1 MLLRARQSGGVARA
15 SDADAIP
22 FGVEKITHRGLYMQ
36 SIFERLAAMVKRAE
50 KYALNVKDKDAVV
63 AIAFGVALLAALGLL
78 VYGLYKL

>member
-1 MLLRARQSGGVARA
+1 
-15 SDADAIP
+15 
-22 FGVEKITHRGLYMQ
+22 MQ

-78 VYGLYKL
+78 MYGLYKL